1 VGRGLPLR
9 LREPG
14 APLTAALRR
23 ARALDLLRIAA
34 GIVFLAFGIG
44 KFTSHAS
51 ELASFR
57 SYGLPF
63 PEVFV
68 YAIGVL
74 EVVGGALLVLGL
86 YARLVALPLAGDM
99 VGAIAVSGIAKGEI
113 VSLTLA
119 PALLVVMCLVM
130 WSCSGPPR

>member
-1 VGRGLPLR
+1 VAGL
-9 LREPG
+9 
-14 APLTAALRR
+14 
-23 ARALDLLRIAA
+23 
-34 GIVFLAFGIG
+34 VFLAFGIG

-51 ELASFR
+51 ELASFK

-68 YAIGVL
+68 YAIGLL

-86 YARLVALPLAGDM
+86 HARLVALPLAGDM
-99 VGAIAVSGIAKGEI
+99 VGAIAVSGIAKDEL

-130 WSCSGPPR
+130 AYGSRGGAASPGR